1 MKHFKHSDD
10 TAIICLKVDTF
21 SYSTYTEQMSK
32 TLLNF
37 NDFYLLTIWRESI
50 LKNKLKSTGKWMNY
64 VETIL
69 QKEFRQ

>member
-1 MKHFKHSDD
+1 MTHYKHSDD

-21 SYSTYTEQMSK
+21 NYSTYTKEISK

-37 NDFYLLTIWRESI
+37 NDFYLLTIWPESI
-50 LKNKLKSTGKWMNY
+50 LKNKLESSGKWMFYMNS
-64 VETIL
+64 IL